1 MIENSFVIL
10 KGYKLTEEEANI
22 LHEDPI
28 ALSYMRE
35 SNSQVAH
42 PKYILGYR
50 LNSRYNINESQC
62 YMRYYIVDDIYNIE
76 ALKSEETG
84 KTLAEIAKKYNID
97 RPMHIYF
104 GIEVY

>member
-1 MIENSFVIL
+1 
-10 KGYKLTEEEANI
+10 
-22 LHEDPI
+22 
-28 ALSYMRE
+28 
-35 SNSQVAH
+35 
-42 PKYILGYR
+42 
-50 LNSRYNINESQC
+50 
-62 YMRYYIVDDIYNIE
+62 MRYYIVDDIYNIE